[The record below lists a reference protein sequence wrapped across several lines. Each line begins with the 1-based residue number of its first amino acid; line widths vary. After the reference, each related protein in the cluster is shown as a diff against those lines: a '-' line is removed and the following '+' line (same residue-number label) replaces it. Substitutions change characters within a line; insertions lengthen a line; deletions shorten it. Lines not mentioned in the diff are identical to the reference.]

1 MSLAGALLSGDV
13 RALARA
19 ISLAED
25 RDPQATELAAELQ
38 PHTGNGYLV
47 GLTGAPG
54 TGKSTLADALVRVVR
69 DRGQTVGVIAVDPS
83 SPFTGGAVLGDR
95 IRMSRHTLDKG
106 VFIRSMGARGHL
118 GGLAAAS
125 REAIH
130 LLDAYGRDVIL
141 VETVGVGQSELEISS
156 ICDTVVLVL
165 MPESGDAVQ
174 TIKAGILE
182 IADVFVINKVALRGA
197 EKRQLMAIRRKTGYE
212 EWATRY
218 RAGKRAPKEAASTM
232 SGVPV
237 NPLYTPED
245 LADWSYD
252 RQLGY
257 PGEYPFT
264 RGVYPSMYRG
274 QLWTIRQFAGYGTAE
289 ETNRRYKFLLSQG
302 QAGLS
307 VAFDMPTL
315 MGYDSDDPLSRGEV
329 GHCGVAID
337 SLEDMETL
345 FSGIEL
351 DQITTSM
358 TINSP
363 AAILYAMYVA
373 VGEKQGHAP
382 RTLGGTLQNDILKE
396 YIAQKEYIFPP
407 EPSMR
412 LVVDTIVFAA
422 RNMPRWNAVSI
433 SGYHIREAGSTAV
446 QELAFTLADGM
457 AYVEASVRAGLSVDE
472 FAPRLSFFF
481 DSHIDFFEEIA
492 KFRAARRLWARIMR
506 DKYGA
511 RDPRSWMLRF
521 HTQTAG
527 VSLTRQQVENNIS
540 RTAYEAMAA
549 VLGGTNSLH
558 TNSMDEVLALP
569 TERAAQIAL
578 RTQQVLAHETGITN
592 TIDPL
597 AGSFFL
603 ERLTDEMEHGAQ
615 QYFDRIDEQGGV
627 LPCIEYGFFQR

>member
-1 MSLAGALLSGDV
+1 
-13 RALARA
+13 
-19 ISLAED
+19 
-25 RDPQATELAAELQ
+25 
-38 PHTGNGYLV
+38 
-47 GLTGAPG
+47 
-54 TGKSTLADALVRVVR
+54 
-69 DRGQTVGVIAVDPS
+69 
-83 SPFTGGAVLGDR
+83 
-95 IRMSRHTLDKG
+95 
-106 VFIRSMGARGHL
+106 
-118 GGLAAAS
+118 
-125 REAIH
+125 
-130 LLDAYGRDVIL
+130 
-141 VETVGVGQSELEISS
+141 
-156 ICDTVVLVL
+156 
-165 MPESGDAVQ
+165 
-174 TIKAGILE
+174 
-182 IADVFVINKVALRGA
+182 
-197 EKRQLMAIRRKTGYE
+197 MAIRRKTAYE

-218 RAGKRAPKEAASTM
+218 RAGKRAPREGAATI
-232 SGVPV
+232 SGVPIE
-237 NPLYTPED
+237 PLYTPED
-245 LADWSYD
+245 LGGFSYE

-257 PGEYPFT
+257 PGEFPFT

-274 QLWTIRQFAGYGTAE
+274 QLWTIRQFAGYGTAQ

-351 DQITTSM
+351 DRITTSM

-363 AAILYAMYVA
+363 AAILYAMYIA
-373 VGEKQGHAP
+373 VGEKQGHALS
-382 RTLGGTLQNDILKE
+382 TLGGTLQNDILKE

-422 RNMPRWNAVSI
+422 KQMPRWNAVSI

-457 AYVEASVRAGLSVDE
+457 AYVEASIKAGLDVDE

-492 KFRAARRLWARIMR
+492 KFRAARRLWARTMR

-511 RDPRSWMLRF
+511 KDPKSWMLRF

-578 RTQQVLAHETGITN
+578 RTQQVLAHETGVTN

-597 AGSFFL
+597 AGSYFL
-603 ERLTDEMEHGAQ
+603 ETLTDEMERGAQ
-615 QYFDRIDEQGGV
+615 HYFDRIDEQGGV
-627 LPCIEYGFFQR
+627 LRCIENGFFQREIADAAFEFERKLEANERIIVGVNAYQDGEGGEVPTLRIGPETEQDQVRRLQSLKGRRDNSSVANRLDELKAAARGSENLMPPLLACVRAYVTEGEIMAALKEVFGVYREPILF

>member
-1 MSLAGALLSGDV
+1 M
-13 RALARA
+13 
-19 ISLAED
+19 
-25 RDPQATELAAELQ
+25 
-38 PHTGNGYLV
+38 
-47 GLTGAPG
+47 
-54 TGKSTLADALVRVVR
+54 
-69 DRGQTVGVIAVDPS
+69 
-83 SPFTGGAVLGDR
+83 
-95 IRMSRHTLDKG
+95 
-106 VFIRSMGARGHL
+106 
-118 GGLAAAS
+118 
-125 REAIH
+125 
-130 LLDAYGRDVIL
+130 
-141 VETVGVGQSELEISS
+141 
-156 ICDTVVLVL
+156 
-165 MPESGDAVQ
+165 
-174 TIKAGILE
+174 
-182 IADVFVINKVALRGA
+182 ALRS
-197 EKRQLMAIRRKTGYE
+197 KTARE

-218 RAGKRAPKEAASTM
+218 RSGKRSPRDGAATL

-237 NPLYTPED
+237 EPLYTPED
-245 LADWSYD
+245 LAGWDYD
-252 RQLGY
+252 EKLGY
-257 PGEYPFT
+257 PGEFPYT

-289 ETNRRYKFLLSQG
+289 ETNQRYKFLLSQG

-337 SLEDMETL
+337 SLADMETL
-345 FSGIEL
+345 FDGIRL
-351 DQITTSM
+351 DGITTSM

-363 AAILYAMYVA
+363 AAILYAMYIA
-373 VGEKQGHAP
+373 VGEKEGVSIGQ
-382 RTLGGTLQNDILKE
+382 LGGTLQNDILKE

-422 RNMPRWNAVSI
+422 QQMPRWNAVSI

-457 AYVEASVRAGLSVDE
+457 AYVEATIRAGLSVDD

-492 KFRAARRLWARIMR
+492 KFRAARRLWAHLMR

-511 RDPRSWMLRF
+511 KDPRSWMLRF

-527 VSLTRQQVENNIS
+527 VSLTRQQVENNVS

-578 RTQQVLAHETGITN
+578 RTQQVLAHETGVAN

-597 AGSFFL
+597 AGAYFIES
-603 ERLTDEMEHGAQ
+603 LTDEMERGAQ
-615 QYFDRIDEQGGV
+615 RYFARIDEQGGV
-627 LPCIEYGFFQR
+627 LACIENGFFQREIADAAFDFERQLEANERIVVGVNAYTEGDGGSFPTLKIGAETERGQVARLRAVRERRDNTSVQNRLDDLKARARGTDNLMPPLLACVKAYATEGEIMAALKEVFGVYREPILF

>member
-1 MSLAGALLSGDV
+1 M
-13 RALARA
+13 
-19 ISLAED
+19 
-25 RDPQATELAAELQ
+25 
-38 PHTGNGYLV
+38 
-47 GLTGAPG
+47 
-54 TGKSTLADALVRVVR
+54 
-69 DRGQTVGVIAVDPS
+69 
-83 SPFTGGAVLGDR
+83 
-95 IRMSRHTLDKG
+95 
-106 VFIRSMGARGHL
+106 
-118 GGLAAAS
+118 
-125 REAIH
+125 
-130 LLDAYGRDVIL
+130 
-141 VETVGVGQSELEISS
+141 
-156 ICDTVVLVL
+156 
-165 MPESGDAVQ
+165 
-174 TIKAGILE
+174 
-182 IADVFVINKVALRGA
+182 ALRS
-197 EKRQLMAIRRKTGYE
+197 KTARE

-218 RAGKRAPKEAASTM
+218 RGGKRSPRETATTL
-232 SGVPV
+232 SGMPV
-237 NPLYTPED
+237 EPLYTPED
-245 LADWSYD
+245 LTDWDY
-252 RQLGY
+252 QEKLGF
-257 PGEYPFT
+257 PGDFPYT

-289 ETNRRYKFLLSQG
+289 ETNERYRFLLSQG

-315 MGYDSDDPLSRGEV
+315 MGYDSDDALSRGEV

-337 SLEDMETL
+337 SLADMETL
-345 FSGIEL
+345 LKGIDL
-351 DQITTSM
+351 DRITTSM

-363 AAILYAMYVA
+363 AAILYAMYIA
-373 VGEKQGHAP
+373 VGEKSGIP
-382 RTLGGTLQNDILKE
+382 VEKLGGTLQNDILKE

-422 RNMPRWNAVSI
+422 RHMPRWNAVSI

-457 AYVEASVRAGLSVDE
+457 AYVEASVRAGLDVDE

-492 KFRAARRLWARIMR
+492 KFRAARRLWAHIMR
-506 DKYGA
+506 DRYRA

-527 VSLTRQQVENNIS
+527 VSLTRQQVENNVS

-578 RTQQVLAHETGITN
+578 RTQQVLAHETGVAN

-597 AGSFFL
+597 AGAYFV
-603 ERLTDEMEHGAQ
+603 ETLTDQMERGARE
-615 QYFDRIDEQGGV
+615 YFDRIEEQGGV
-627 LPCIEYGFFQR
+627 LRCIENGFFQREIADAAFEFERKLEANERIVVGVNAYKEGDGGTVPTLKIGPDTERGQVARLRAVRERRDNTSVRNRLDELKQRARGSDNLMPTLLECVRAYATEGEIMAALKEVFGVYREPILF

>member
-1 MSLAGALLSGDV
+1 
-13 RALARA
+13 
-19 ISLAED
+19 
-25 RDPQATELAAELQ
+25 
-38 PHTGNGYLV
+38 
-47 GLTGAPG
+47 
-54 TGKSTLADALVRVVR
+54 
-69 DRGQTVGVIAVDPS
+69 
-83 SPFTGGAVLGDR
+83 
-95 IRMSRHTLDKG
+95 
-106 VFIRSMGARGHL
+106 
-118 GGLAAAS
+118 
-125 REAIH
+125 
-130 LLDAYGRDVIL
+130 
-141 VETVGVGQSELEISS
+141 
-156 ICDTVVLVL
+156 
-165 MPESGDAVQ
+165 
-174 TIKAGILE
+174 
-182 IADVFVINKVALRGA
+182 
-197 EKRQLMAIRRKTGYE
+197 MAIRRKTGYE

-422 RNMPRWNAVSI
+422 KNMPRWNAVSI

-457 AYVEASVRAGLSVDE
+457 AYVEASMAAGLDVDD

-511 RDPRSWMLRF
+511 KDPKSWMLRF

-527 VSLTRQQVENNIS
+527 VSLTRQQVENNVS

-578 RTQQVLAHETGITN
+578 RTQQVLAHETGVTN

-597 AGSFFL
+597 AGSYFL
-603 ERLTDEMEHGAQ
+603 ENLTDEMERGAQ
-615 QYFDRIDEQGGV
+615 RYFDRIEEQGGV
-627 LPCIEYGFFQR
+627 LRCIENGFFQREIADAAFEFERKLEANERIIVGVNAYQEGEGAEVPTLRIGPETEQAQVHKLKALKSRRDNTTVSNRLQDLKVMARGGDNLMPALLECVKAYVTEGEIMAAFKEVFGVYREPILF

>member
-1 MSLAGALLSGDV
+1 MAL
-13 RALARA
+13 
-19 ISLAED
+19 
-25 RDPQATELAAELQ
+25 
-38 PHTGNGYLV
+38 
-47 GLTGAPG
+47 
-54 TGKSTLADALVRVVR
+54 
-69 DRGQTVGVIAVDPS
+69 
-83 SPFTGGAVLGDR
+83 
-95 IRMSRHTLDKG
+95 
-106 VFIRSMGARGHL
+106 
-118 GGLAAAS
+118 
-125 REAIH
+125 
-130 LLDAYGRDVIL
+130 
-141 VETVGVGQSELEISS
+141 
-156 ICDTVVLVL
+156 
-165 MPESGDAVQ
+165 
-174 TIKAGILE
+174 
-182 IADVFVINKVALRGA
+182 
-197 EKRQLMAIRRKTGYE
+197 RRKTAYE
-212 EWATRY
+212 EWSARY
-218 RAGKRAPKEAASTM
+218 RDGKLAPNEAATM

-237 NPLYTPED
+237 QPLYTPKD
-245 LADWSYD
+245 LEGWSYD
-252 RQLGY
+252 EKLGY
-257 PGEYPFT
+257 PGEFPYT

-274 QLWTIRQFAGYGTAE
+274 QPWTIRQFAGYGTAQ
-289 ETNRRYKFLLSQG
+289 ETNRRYKFLLAQG
-302 QAGLS
+302 QKGLS

-315 MGYDSDDPLSRGEV
+315 MGYDSDDPLGEGEV

-345 FSGIEL
+345 FSGIRL

-363 AAILYAMYVA
+363 AAILYAMYIA
-373 VGEKQGHAP
+373 VGEKEGVSLAQ
-382 RTLGGTLQNDILKE
+382 LGGTLQNDILKE

-422 RNMPRWNAVSI
+422 RHMPRWNAVSI
-433 SGYHIREAGSTAV
+433 SGYHIREAGSTAT

-457 AYVEASVRAGLSVDE
+457 AYVEASIKAGLKVDE

-492 KFRAARRLWARIMR
+492 KFRAARRIWARIMR

-511 RDPRSWMLRF
+511 RDPKSWMLRF

-527 VSLTRQQVENNIS
+527 VSLTRQQVENNIT

-578 RTQQVLAHETGITN
+578 RTQQVLAHETGVTS

-597 AGSFFL
+597 GGSYFI
-603 ERLTDEMEHGAQ
+603 EQLTDEMERGAQ
-615 QYFDRIDEQGGV
+615 RYFDQIDEQGGV
-627 LPCIEYGFFQR
+627 LRCIENGFFQREIADAAFEFERKLEANERIIVGVNAYQDGEGGEVPTLRIGPETEQGQVRRLKAVRSRRDNTSVASRLEELKTAARGTANLMPHLLDCVKAYATEGEIMAALKEVFGVYREPILF

>member
-1 MSLAGALLSGDV
+1 M
-13 RALARA
+13 
-19 ISLAED
+19 
-25 RDPQATELAAELQ
+25 
-38 PHTGNGYLV
+38 
-47 GLTGAPG
+47 
-54 TGKSTLADALVRVVR
+54 
-69 DRGQTVGVIAVDPS
+69 
-83 SPFTGGAVLGDR
+83 
-95 IRMSRHTLDKG
+95 
-106 VFIRSMGARGHL
+106 
-118 GGLAAAS
+118 
-125 REAIH
+125 
-130 LLDAYGRDVIL
+130 
-141 VETVGVGQSELEISS
+141 
-156 ICDTVVLVL
+156 
-165 MPESGDAVQ
+165 
-174 TIKAGILE
+174 
-182 IADVFVINKVALRGA
+182 ALRS
-197 EKRQLMAIRRKTGYE
+197 KTARE

-218 RAGKRAPKEAASTM
+218 RSGKRSPREGAATL

-237 NPLYTPED
+237 EPLYTPED
-245 LADWSYD
+245 LLQWDHD
-252 RQLGY
+252 EKLGY
-257 PGEYPFT
+257 PGEFPYT

-289 ETNRRYKFLLSQG
+289 ETNKRYKFLLSQG

-315 MGYDSDDPLSRGEV
+315 MGYDSDDPLGQGEV

-337 SLEDMETL
+337 SLQDMETL
-345 FSGIEL
+345 FDGIRL
-351 DQITTSM
+351 GDITTSM

-363 AAILYAMYVA
+363 AAILFAMYIA
-373 VGEKQGHAP
+373 VGEKEGVPIGQ
-382 RTLGGTLQNDILKE
+382 LGGTLQNDILKE

-412 LVVDTIVFAA
+412 LVVDTIVFAT
-422 RNMPRWNAVSI
+422 RHMPRWNAVSI
-433 SGYHIREAGSTAV
+433 SGYHIREAGSTAI

-457 AYVEASVRAGLSVDE
+457 AYVESTIRAGLNVDD

-492 KFRAARRLWARIMR
+492 KFRAARRLWAHIMR

-527 VSLTRQQVENNIS
+527 VSLTRQQVENNVS

-578 RTQQVLAHETGITN
+578 RTQQVLAHETGVAN

-597 AGSFFL
+597 GGSYFI
-603 ERLTDEMEHGAQ
+603 ETLTDEMERGAQ
-615 QYFDRIDEQGGV
+615 RYFDRIEEQGGV
-627 LPCIEYGFFQR
+627 LKCIENGFFQREIADAAFEFERKLEANERIIVGVNAYKEGENGDFPTLRIGAETERGQVARLHAVRERRDNISVRNRLEELKSAARGRDNLMPPLLDCVKAYATEGEIMTALKEVFGVYREPILF

>member
-1 MSLAGALLSGDV
+1 M
-13 RALARA
+13 
-19 ISLAED
+19 
-25 RDPQATELAAELQ
+25 
-38 PHTGNGYLV
+38 
-47 GLTGAPG
+47 
-54 TGKSTLADALVRVVR
+54 
-69 DRGQTVGVIAVDPS
+69 
-83 SPFTGGAVLGDR
+83 
-95 IRMSRHTLDKG
+95 
-106 VFIRSMGARGHL
+106 
-118 GGLAAAS
+118 
-125 REAIH
+125 
-130 LLDAYGRDVIL
+130 
-141 VETVGVGQSELEISS
+141 
-156 ICDTVVLVL
+156 
-165 MPESGDAVQ
+165 
-174 TIKAGILE
+174 
-182 IADVFVINKVALRGA
+182 ALRS
-197 EKRQLMAIRRKTGYE
+197 KTARE

-218 RAGKRAPKEAASTM
+218 RGGTRPPRETATTL

-237 NPLYTPED
+237 EPLYTPED
-245 LADWSYD
+245 LAGWDYD
-252 RQLGY
+252 SKLGY
-257 PGEYPFT
+257 PGEFPYT

-289 ETNRRYKFLLSQG
+289 ETNQRYKFLLSQG

-337 SLEDMETL
+337 SLADMETL
-345 FSGIEL
+345 FSGIGL
-351 DQITTSM
+351 DGITTSM

-363 AAILYAMYVA
+363 AAILYAMYIA
-373 VGEKQGHAP
+373 VGEKGGVP
-382 RTLGGTLQNDILKE
+382 LGKLGGTLQNDILKE

-422 RNMPRWNAVSI
+422 EQMPRWNAVSI

-457 AYVEASVRAGLSVDE
+457 AYVEATIRAGLDVDT

-481 DSHIDFFEEIA
+481 DSHVDFFEEIA
-492 KFRAARRLWARIMR
+492 KFRAARRLWARLMR

-511 RDPRSWMLRF
+511 KDPRSWMLRF

-527 VSLTRQQVENNIS
+527 VSLTRQQVENNVS
-540 RTAYEAMAA
+540 RTAFEAMAA

-578 RTQQVLAHETGITN
+578 RTQQVLAHETGVAN

-597 AGSFFL
+597 GGSYFI
-603 ERLTDEMEHGAQ
+603 ESLTDEMERGAQ
-615 QYFDRIDEQGGV
+615 RYFDRIDEQGGV
-627 LPCIEYGFFQR
+627 LRCIENGFFQREIADAAFEFERQLEANERIIVGVNAYKDGDGGAVPTLKIGAETERGQVARLKAVRERRDNTSVRNRLDNLKARARGSDNLMPTLLECVKAYSTEGEIMAALKEVFGVYREPILF

>member
-1 MSLAGALLSGDV
+1 
-13 RALARA
+13 
-19 ISLAED
+19 
-25 RDPQATELAAELQ
+25 
-38 PHTGNGYLV
+38 
-47 GLTGAPG
+47 
-54 TGKSTLADALVRVVR
+54 
-69 DRGQTVGVIAVDPS
+69 
-83 SPFTGGAVLGDR
+83 
-95 IRMSRHTLDKG
+95 
-106 VFIRSMGARGHL
+106 
-118 GGLAAAS
+118 
-125 REAIH
+125 
-130 LLDAYGRDVIL
+130 
-141 VETVGVGQSELEISS
+141 
-156 ICDTVVLVL
+156 
-165 MPESGDAVQ
+165 
-174 TIKAGILE
+174 
-182 IADVFVINKVALRGA
+182 
-197 EKRQLMAIRRKTGYE
+197 MAIRRKTGYE

-422 RNMPRWNAVSI
+422 KNMPRWNAVSI

-457 AYVEASVRAGLSVDE
+457 AYVEASMAAGLDVDD

-511 RDPRSWMLRF
+511 KDPKSWMLRF

-527 VSLTRQQVENNIS
+527 VSLTRQQVENNVS

-578 RTQQVLAHETGITN
+578 RTQQVLAHETGVTN

-597 AGSFFL
+597 AGSYFL
-603 ERLTDEMEHGAQ
+603 ENLTDEMERGAQ
-615 QYFDRIDEQGGV
+615 RYFDRIEEQGGV
-627 LPCIEYGFFQR
+627 LRCIENGFFQREIADAAFEFERKLEANERIIVGVNAYQEGEGAEVPTLRIGPETEQAQVHKLKALKSRRDNTTVINRLQDLKVMARGSDNVMPALLDCVRAYVTEGEIMAAFKEVFGVYREPILF

>member
-1 MSLAGALLSGDV
+1 M
-13 RALARA
+13 
-19 ISLAED
+19 
-25 RDPQATELAAELQ
+25 
-38 PHTGNGYLV
+38 
-47 GLTGAPG
+47 
-54 TGKSTLADALVRVVR
+54 
-69 DRGQTVGVIAVDPS
+69 
-83 SPFTGGAVLGDR
+83 
-95 IRMSRHTLDKG
+95 
-106 VFIRSMGARGHL
+106 
-118 GGLAAAS
+118 
-125 REAIH
+125 
-130 LLDAYGRDVIL
+130 
-141 VETVGVGQSELEISS
+141 
-156 ICDTVVLVL
+156 
-165 MPESGDAVQ
+165 
-174 TIKAGILE
+174 
-182 IADVFVINKVALRGA
+182 ALRS
-197 EKRQLMAIRRKTGYE
+197 KTARE

-218 RAGKRAPKEAASTM
+218 HSGKRSRDGAATL
-232 SGVPV
+232 SGVPIE
-237 NPLYTPED
+237 PLYTPDD
-245 LADWSYD
+245 LAGWDYD
-252 RQLGY
+252 EKLGY
-257 PGEYPFT
+257 PGEFPYT

-289 ETNRRYKFLLSQG
+289 ETNKRYKFLLSQG

-337 SLEDMETL
+337 SLADMETL
-345 FSGIEL
+345 FDGIRL
-351 DQITTSM
+351 DGITTSM

-363 AAILYAMYVA
+363 AAILYAMYIA
-373 VGEKQGHAP
+373 VGEKEGVSLGQ
-382 RTLGGTLQNDILKE
+382 LGGTLQNDILKE

-407 EPSMR
+407 APSMR
-412 LVVDTIVFAA
+412 LVVDTFVFAA
-422 RNMPRWNAVSI
+422 QQMPRWNAVSI

-457 AYVEASVRAGLSVDE
+457 AYVEATIRAGLDVDD

-492 KFRAARRLWARIMR
+492 KFRAARRLWAHLMR

-511 RDPRSWMLRF
+511 KDPRSWMLRF

-527 VSLTRQQVENNIS
+527 VSLTGQQVENNVS

-578 RTQQVLAHETGITN
+578 RTQQILAHETGVAN

-597 AGSFFL
+597 AGAYFIES
-603 ERLTDEMEHGAQ
+603 LTDGMERGAKR
-615 QYFDRIDEQGGV
+615 YFDRIDEQGGV
-627 LPCIEYGFFQR
+627 LACIDNGFFQREIADAAFDFERKLEANERIVVGVNAYKEGDGGSVPTLKIGAETERGQVARLQAVRQRRDNISVQNRLDDLKARARGTDNLMPPLLACVKAYATEGEIMAALKEVFGVYREPILF

>member
-1 MSLAGALLSGDV
+1 M
-13 RALARA
+13 
-19 ISLAED
+19 
-25 RDPQATELAAELQ
+25 
-38 PHTGNGYLV
+38 
-47 GLTGAPG
+47 
-54 TGKSTLADALVRVVR
+54 
-69 DRGQTVGVIAVDPS
+69 AV
-83 SPFTGGAVLGDR
+83 
-95 IRMSRHTLDKG
+95 
-106 VFIRSMGARGHL
+106 
-118 GGLAAAS
+118 
-125 REAIH
+125 
-130 LLDAYGRDVIL
+130 
-141 VETVGVGQSELEISS
+141 
-156 ICDTVVLVL
+156 
-165 MPESGDAVQ
+165 
-174 TIKAGILE
+174 
-182 IADVFVINKVALRGA
+182 
-197 EKRQLMAIRRKTGYE
+197 RRKTAYE
-212 EWATRY
+212 EWASRY
-218 RAGKRAPKEAASTM
+218 RSGERRPDEGATTI
-232 SGVPV
+232 SGVPIQ
-237 NPLYTPED
+237 PLYTPAD
-245 LADWSYD
+245 LEGWSYD
-252 RQLGY
+252 EQLGY
-257 PGEYPFT
+257 PGEFPYT

-274 QLWTIRQFAGYGTAE
+274 RVWTIRQFAGYGSAE

-315 MGYDSDDPLSRGEV
+315 MGYDSDDPLSQGEV

-345 FSGIEL
+345 FKGIEL
-351 DQITTSM
+351 NEITTSM

-363 AAILYAMYVA
+363 AAILYAMYIA
-373 VGEKQGHAP
+373 VGEKQGHQPA
-382 RTLGGTLQNDILKE
+382 TLGGTLQNDILKE

-422 RNMPRWNAVSI
+422 RQMPRWNAVSI

-457 AYVEASVRAGLSVDE
+457 AYVEASARAGLSVDE

-506 DKYGA
+506 EKYGA
-511 RDPRSWMLRF
+511 KNPKSWMLRF

-578 RTQQVLAHETGITN
+578 RTQQVLAHETGVTN

-597 AGSFFL
+597 AGSYFI
-603 ERLTDEMEHGAQ
+603 EKLTDEMERGAQ
-615 QYFDRIDEQGGV
+615 QYFDRIEEQGGV
-627 LPCIEYGFFQR
+627 LRGIENGFFQREIADAAFEFERKLEANERIIVGVNAYQDGGGAEVPTLRIGPETEQAQVRKLKALKSSRDNTSVNNRLDELKKAATTSENLMPPLLECVRAYVTEGEIMAALKDVFGVYREPILF

>member
-1 MSLAGALLSGDV
+1 M
-13 RALARA
+13 
-19 ISLAED
+19 
-25 RDPQATELAAELQ
+25 
-38 PHTGNGYLV
+38 
-47 GLTGAPG
+47 
-54 TGKSTLADALVRVVR
+54 
-69 DRGQTVGVIAVDPS
+69 
-83 SPFTGGAVLGDR
+83 
-95 IRMSRHTLDKG
+95 
-106 VFIRSMGARGHL
+106 
-118 GGLAAAS
+118 
-125 REAIH
+125 
-130 LLDAYGRDVIL
+130 
-141 VETVGVGQSELEISS
+141 
-156 ICDTVVLVL
+156 
-165 MPESGDAVQ
+165 
-174 TIKAGILE
+174 
-182 IADVFVINKVALRGA
+182 ALRH
-197 EKRQLMAIRRKTGYE
+197 KTAYE
-212 EWATRY
+212 EWLARY
-218 RAGKRAPKEAASTM
+218 RSAKLAPNENAATM
-232 SGVPV
+232 SGVPLQA
-237 NPLYTPED
+237 LYTPDD
-245 LADWSYD
+245 LAGWSYD
-252 RQLGY
+252 EKLGY
-257 PGEYPFT
+257 PGEFPYT

-274 QLWTIRQFAGYGTAE
+274 QPWTIRQFAGYGTAE

-315 MGYDSDDPLSRGEV
+315 MGYDSDDPLAAGEV

-345 FSGIEL
+345 FQGIRL

-363 AAILYAMYVA
+363 AAILYAMYIA
-373 VGEKQGHAP
+373 VGENEGISPEK
-382 RTLGGTLQNDILKE
+382 LGGTLQNDILKE

-422 RNMPRWNAVSI
+422 RHMPRWNAVSI
-433 SGYHIREAGSTAV
+433 SGYHIREAGSTAT

-457 AYVEASVRAGLSVDE
+457 AYVEASVKAGLKVDQ

-492 KFRAARRLWARIMR
+492 KFRAARRLWARLMR

-511 RDPRSWMLRF
+511 KDPKSWMLRF

-578 RTQQVLAHETGITN
+578 RTQQVLAHETGVTN

-597 AGSFFL
+597 GGSYFV
-603 ERLTDEMEHGAQ
+603 EQLTDEMERGAQ
-615 QYFDRIDEQGGV
+615 RYFDEIDAQGGV
-627 LPCIEYGFFQR
+627 LRCIENGFFQREIADAAFEFERKLEANERIIVGVNAYKDGEGAEVPTLRIGPETEWRVLTAKVGLDGHDRGVKVVSRALRDAGVEVIYAGLRQTPEMVVEAAIQEDVDAIGVSLHSGAHMTLIPRILELLKQRNATDIVVFGGGIIPQDDARELKKMGVVEIFGPGTSLQSIIDFVHHGFKAALSRLRRPGSSAGLTSIA